1 MPKEQVYPRFDS
13 LAKLWATFN
22 EELTLLQAREATLA
36 ELRTYTE
43 SYVPTLRSDDLV
55 AARSARRADSTLGDA
70 EVAALPPA
78 EPSEVEAVL
87 KAAGPST
94 AAADGE
100 VAEAV
105 GEGDEQAAAAAL
117 ELEGY
122 CPVTLAQRSGL
133 LLLARAGLVVR
144 YRSRYYGCV
153 DQPSMAAFIAAPDA
167 YLGSVLEA
175 AKRAPELIHMLRLQE
190 HFPAASI
197 QEIMRQGTQSTG
209 GGRSSAP
216 QARHFQDSCQQ
227 TPTHPVEK
235 NIDPSYEWNEWA
247 LRRRALDLANLRKKA
262 THSTQTV
269 ASSMRREAETQVYLP
284 KDDGTMTGVSTSTA
298 VPITRNYIAGL
309 RGAPDA
315 KMAMVNL
322 TVDPQVA
329 MGKYR

>member
-1 MPKEQVYPRFDS
+1 
-13 LAKLWATFN
+13 
-22 EELTLLQAREATLA
+22 
-36 ELRTYTE
+36 
-43 SYVPTLRSDDLV
+43 
-55 AARSARRADSTLGDA
+55 
-70 EVAALPPA
+70 
-78 EPSEVEAVL
+78 
-87 KAAGPST
+87 
-94 AAADGE
+94 
-100 VAEAV
+100 
-105 GEGDEQAAAAAL
+105 
-117 ELEGY
+117 
-122 CPVTLAQRSGL
+122 
-133 LLLARAGLVVR
+133 
-144 YRSRYYGCV
+144 
-153 DQPSMAAFIAAPDA
+153 MAAFIAAPDA

-197 QEIMRQGTQSTG
+197 QEIMRQGTQTTG